1 MQKRIFTYLAIGG
14 IYALAL
20 FTRFGEIVN
29 LTIGYT
35 FSIFVFSLFIL
46 FLIFYVPKKKT
57 ISFDISIIL
66 LIVALALAILPS
78 AYKYLSIANTYEFIS
93 AILISII
100 VINLIETKEDFK
112 LFLRGIVGLGL
123 LLAGIS
129 YLFYYA
135 VEFAAFPKLALYATR
150 YAFVY
155 HDVISSLWEYQNSF
169 GAFLVLPLLIS
180 FGFLLSNE
188 NIIKKTLW
196 FICSI
201 FLAFVL
207 ILTASRGAF
216 IVEIFAFILFV
227 LLSHKKDIPKVLF
240 YIAAV
245 ASASF
250 LLTQTAASPSTIRI
264 FLGKSDTLVKYVA
277 GTPNA
282 SLSARVYFAKFSLK
296 SFLQHPLFGTG
307 LRSYKDV
314 YCINSLIQDKIRFD
328 PHSMVLRFLVETGAI
343 GITAF
348 LFFVL
353 RFLKKGLP
361 LIKNEKNDFIAKG
374 LFAGTAGMFLHMC
387 IDVDSLNLIMIVL
400 LFVSLSLFAYK
411 EKGRKYNFSKTLI
424 CITSIILM
432 LSVAYLAP
440 KGVATVYGLKGNVEL
455 QNGNMDSAL
464 VNYKAAEKYDCSNA
478 YYHYITGNIYR
489 EMGFAEDAIE
499 EYKKAVSLHP
509 TDYRYPLSI
518 GTVYLDT
525 KNPLSIEY
533 LKEAIALYPSKTE
546 LRGLL
551 AIAYAYVENDKNSA
565 EFYINEAFTMNENTS
580 NANIAKGL
588 CLLKENRDEEAKI
601 YFIRG
606 IKVQYNNPYGQLGLA
621 YCFRKKGDT
630 VAEGQRIEYMK
641 KFDRIL
647 TETYL
652 NENGLALCKPV
663 N

>member
-14 IYALAL
+14 IYILAL

-35 FSIFVFSLFIL
+35 FAIFVFSLFIL
-46 FLIFYVPKKKT
+46 FLVFYVPKKKT

-66 LIVALALAILPS
+66 LIVALVIAILTS

-100 VINLIETKEDFK
+100 VINLVETKEDFN

-123 LLAGIS
+123 LLSGIS

-135 VEFAAFPKLALYATR
+135 VEFHLFPKIALYATR

-180 FGFLLSNE
+180 FGFLLSSE
-188 NIIKKTLW
+188 DIAKKTLW

-216 IVEIFAFILFV
+216 IVEIFALILFA

-240 YIAAV
+240 YIVAV
-245 ASASF
+245 TSASF

-264 FLGKSDTLVKYVA
+264 FLGKSDTLVKYVVA
-277 GTPNA
+277 GTPNT
-282 SLSARVYFAKFSLK
+282 SLGARVYFAKFSLK

-307 LRSYKDV
+307 LRSYKNV
-314 YCINSLIQDKIRFD
+314 YSINNLIPDKISTS
-328 PHSMVLRFLVETGAI
+328 PHSMILRFLVETGAI

-348 LFFVL
+348 LFFVF
-353 RFLKKGLP
+353 RFLKKGFY
-361 LIKNEKNDFIAKG
+361 IVKNEKNDFIAKG
-374 LFAGTAGMFLHMC
+374 LFAGAVGMFLHMC
-387 IDVDSLNLIMIVL
+387 IDVDSLYLIMMVL

-411 EKGRKYNFSKTLI
+411 EKGRKYNISKTLI
-424 CITSIILM
+424 CIVSIILI
-432 LSVAYLAP
+432 LSVAYLVP
-440 KGVATVYGLKGNVEL
+440 KGIASVYGLKGNVEL

-464 VNYKAAEKYDCSNA
+464 VNYKTAEKYDYSNA
-478 YYHYITGNIYR
+478 YYHYIIGNVYR
-489 EMGFAEDAIE
+489 EMGFDKEATE
-499 EYKKAVSLHP
+499 EYEKAASLHP

-533 LKEAIALYPSKTE
+533 LNKAIALYPSKTE

-551 AIAYAYVENDKNSA
+551 AIAYIYVENDKNRA
-565 EFYINEAFTMNENTS
+565 EFYINEAFSMNENTS

-621 YCFRKKGDT
+621 YYFRKKGD
-630 VAEGQRIEYMK
+630 AIGEEQRIEYMK

-652 NENGLALCKPV
+652 NENGLA
-663 N
+663 